1 MKSITEI
8 ENECSDDD
16 NLYVVNYNK
25 DENLSLIHNDSDTVV
40 FINTDELDE
49 NEILHA

>member
-8 ENECSDDD
+8 ENEYSNDDS
-16 NLYVVNYNK
+16 LYVVNYNK
-25 DENLSLIHNDSDTVV
+25 DENLTLTNNDSGTVI